1 MVQNCEPDLTLIHGS
16 SESMGFLKVIECVPY
31 VNQLYGRNY
40 ESDFE
45 FLMARHVTK
54 TLYKYSLT
62 PRTTP

>member
-1 MVQNCEPDLTLIHGS
+1 MFLFNQQIRAS
-16 SESMGFLKVIECVPY
+16 FSRFFFSESENT
-31 VNQLYGRNY
+31 NQLYGRNY